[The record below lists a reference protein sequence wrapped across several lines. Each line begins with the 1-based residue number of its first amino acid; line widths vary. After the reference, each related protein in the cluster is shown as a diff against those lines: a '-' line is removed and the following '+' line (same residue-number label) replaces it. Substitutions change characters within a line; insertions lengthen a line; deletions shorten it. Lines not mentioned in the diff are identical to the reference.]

1 MVKTLTNIRD
11 EVELV
16 LEDTSN
22 TIFDTTTIDT
32 QIEFSLAELAQY
44 MPRIVREKRLATASS
59 REFDLSSIV
68 DLGRVFE
75 GEYPIDEYP
84 ANKRNV
90 NYVEDNVIALDIYTA
105 PSSSG
110 YAYLYCEKNHVLVDK
125 PSTLTGAVNYVA
137 GYAAGSTSIVL
148 DGLGTGT
155 VKSGT
160 IVRFTGVAGEY
171 KVSADAT
178 ITAGAATIVL
188 TNGVLETVSND
199 TAVTFI
205 TNSLNNVAEKY
216 FPDLV
221 AGHVALNWIGDGRTQ
236 ILASIADIDA
246 SDTPIGT
253 VATRLTQAVADL
265 ASGRGYVNSVPVY
278 SDPSSQYQGFSAREA
293 SNAIG
298 YLNQAQA
305 YRANASHELSVA
317 NSLLRYEQ
325 WGREKIAYALANI
338 KRVAPYRVYH
348 AYSEY

>member
-1 MVKTLTNIRD
+1 M
-11 EVELV
+11 
-16 LEDTSN
+16 
-22 TIFDTTTIDT
+22 
-32 QIEFSLAELAQY
+32 
-44 MPRIVREKRLATASS
+44 
-59 REFDLSSIV
+59 
-68 DLGRVFE
+68 
-75 GEYPIDEYP
+75 
-84 ANKRNV
+84 
-90 NYVEDNVIALDIYTA
+90 
-105 PSSSG
+105 
-110 YAYLYCEKNHVLVDK
+110 
-125 PSTLTGAVNYVA
+125 
-137 GYAAGSTSIVL
+137 
-148 DGLGTGT
+148 
-155 VKSGT
+155 
-160 IVRFTGVAGEY
+160 
-171 KVSADAT
+171 SADAT

-253 VATRLTQAVADL
+253 VATRLTQAVTDL
-265 ASGRGYVNSVPVY
+265 ASGRGYVNVVPVY